1 MPETTTAG
9 ATLLGALRD
18 RLLARRRAIARRAER
33 SDRGLDDLAANA
45 PSEPEEEAQERGLAR
60 VLAEL
65 DSRDR
70 AEIDAID
77 AAMIRI
83 ERGDY
88 GRCETCGDP
97 IEIER
102 LEVLPTARRCTAC
115 AEATERDAKM
125 TMAAPRD
132 EEV

>member
-1 MPETTTAG
+1 MPETTTSG
-9 ATLLGALRD
+9 ATLLGTLRD
-18 RLLARRRAIARRAER
+18 RLLARRRAIVRRA
-33 SDRGLDDLAANA
+33 
-45 PSEPEEEAQERGLAR
+45 
-60 VLAEL
+60 
-65 DSRDR
+65 
-70 AEIDAID
+70 
-77 AAMIRI
+77 

-102 LEVLPTARRCTAC
+102 LEVLPTARLCTTC